1 MHVLKVV
8 EQESWNWSVEFLCY
22 TRKTI
27 VSMPNFRYFEEIS
40 TFLPL
45 PFSTY
50 FWKNSTEKRP
60 IHTPKIAKTHQSCI
74 KIGEKHLLSV
84 LGQELRKSYVEF
96 LLQTPKTSHRGQILN
111 FQIFKNLPVTGAK
124 FWVSK
129 FSKICLRQGPNFE
142 FPNFQKF
149 ASDRGQILSF
159 QIFKNLQITG
169 AKFWVSKF
177 SKIPCHIGQNFEF
190 PNFQKFA
197 RHRGQILS
205 FQIFKNLPVIWA
217 KIFQFSK
224 IF

>member
-27 VSMPNFRYFEEIS
+27 VSMPNFRYFEELS

-111 FQIFKNLPVTGAK
+111 FQIFKNLPLTGAK

-129 FSKICLRQGPNFE
+129 FSKICQNLQIFKNLPITGAN
-142 FPNFQKF
+142 
-149 ASDRGQILSF
+149 ILSF
-159 QIFKNLQITG
+159 QIF
-169 AKFWVSKF
+169 
-177 SKIPCHIGQNFEF
+177 
-190 PNFQKFA
+190 
-197 RHRGQILS
+197 
-205 FQIFKNLPVIWA
+205 
-217 KIFQFSK
+217 
-224 IF
+224 